1 MITIPVTLK
10 PLTLEEYLNYDDG
23 TDTRYELED
32 GVLIEMPPES
42 PLNLS
47 IARKLLLELIKH
59 IASELVVW
67 GTEIE
72 VPSKKVK
79 IRIPD
84 LIVHSS
90 ESLAALTGV
99 TRSTITLDMPSPSLV
114 IEIVSPGTI
123 NRNRDYRYKHT
134 EYAARGIA
142 EYWIIDPE
150 NQQVTVCQWVEGK
163 YEDMIFKGNNPISSI
178 VIPSFQLTPDEIF

>member
-1 MITIPVTLK
+1 MTTIPVTLK
-10 PLTLEEYLNYDDG
+10 TLTLAEYLNYDDG
-23 TDTRYELED
+23 TDTRYELEN
-32 GVLIEMPPES
+32 GVLMEMPPES

-47 IARKLLLELIKH
+47 IARKLLLELIKY
-59 IASELVVW
+59 IAAELVVW

-72 VPSKKVK
+72 VPSKKAKV
-79 IRIPD
+79 RIPD
-84 LIVHSS
+84 LIVHSP
-90 ESLAALTGV
+90 ESLAVLISA

-134 EYAARGIA
+134 EYASRGIP

-150 NQQVTVCQWVEGK
+150 YQQFTVCQWLEGK
-163 YEDMIFKGNNPISSI
+163 YEDMIFKGNDLICSI
-178 VIPSFQLTPDEIF
+178 VIPAFKLTPDEIF

>member
-1 MITIPVTLK
+1 M
-10 PLTLEEYLNYDDG
+10 
-23 TDTRYELED
+23 
-32 GVLIEMPPES
+32 S
-42 PLNLS
+42 
-47 IARKLLLELIKH
+47 
-59 IASELVVW
+59 
-67 GTEIE
+67 
-72 VPSKKVK
+72 
-79 IRIPD
+79 
-84 LIVHSS
+84 
-90 ESLAALTGV
+90 
-99 TRSTITLDMPSPSLV
+99 SPSLV

-150 NQQVTVCQWVEGK
+150 NQQITVCQWVEGK